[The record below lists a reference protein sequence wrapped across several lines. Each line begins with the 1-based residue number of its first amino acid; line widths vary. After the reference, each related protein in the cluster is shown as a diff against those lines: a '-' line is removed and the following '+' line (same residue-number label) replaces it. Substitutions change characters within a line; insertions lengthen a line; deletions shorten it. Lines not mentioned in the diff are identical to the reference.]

1 MSSCIFVFIIIKLL
15 MENYSKVRKIGQGT
29 FGDVLLVSRKI
40 DGQVTNS
47 FFNIYLLALRNEA
60 CLV

>member
-1 MSSCIFVFIIIKLL
+1 

-47 FFNIYLLALRNEA
+47 FLNIIY
-60 CLV
+60 